1 MNGYDQRISV
11 AVNDRSANSDKAT
24 TILIVGCLQ
33 LKNKHKIR

>member
-1 MNGYDQRISV
+1 MNVYDQRISV
-11 AVNDRSANSDKAT
+11 AVNANSDKAT